1 MWVFRALLIS
11 LIIAITFISVANA
24 QNFERILS
32 IIEKADTT
40 SSHVRI
46 ELKESKDLYVGVIVS
61 YSEQDVTIEIS
72 AGIITIEFENIN
84 EIRVI
89 YPGNK
94 RAFWFSNHARNRLFI
109 YPSAIA
115 NKAGTGYY
123 QNIYIVLSK
132 VSYTPVKGLSVN
144 VIVNFTPFIV
154 FDSRLFAVGAKYS
167 FSPIKDFYLAV
178 SATRFSEIFDDDGA
192 VTTFSTLGTFTYRKT
207 DFSFGLGFG
216 ADVSEPLSLF
226 GLQSRVTQRLALVTE
241 NFIVPGED
249 SPILSLGPRF
259 LGKKMSADLGFFI
272 IQEAPDELIPF
283 VSFTTSF

>member
-1 MWVFRALLIS
+1 MWVFRGLLIS
-11 LIIAITFISVANA
+11 LIIAITFISVVNA

-46 ELKESKDLYVGVIVS
+46 DLKESKELYVGALVT
-61 YSEQDVTIEIS
+61 YSERDVTIEIS
-72 AGIITIEFENIN
+72 AGIITINFENID

-89 YPGNK
+89 YPDNK
-94 RAFWFSNHARNRLFI
+94 RALWFTNHARNRLFI

-123 QNIYIVLSK
+123 QNIYIIISN
-132 VSYTPVKGLSVN
+132 VSYTPVKGLSLN
-144 VIVNFTPFIV
+144 VIFNFTPFIV

-167 FSPIKDFYLAV
+167 FSPIKDFHVAV
-178 SATRFSEIFDDDGA
+178 SATRFSEILDDDGA
-192 VTTFSTLGTFTYRKT
+192 VTTFSTLGTYTYRTT
-207 DFSFGLGFG
+207 DVSFGLGFG

-241 NFIVPGED
+241 NFIFPGLD
-249 SPILSLGPRF
+249 SPILSIGPRF

-272 IQEAPDELIPF
+272 VQDEPDEFVPF